1 MRRVVLI
8 SLFMSIGSLCV
19 ASPSVTFFQEQT
31 TTQQPGSTQ
40 GGSSGQPGAVAV
52 PVGLVGIPQ
61 TGKAAQP
68 APQATQT
75 DAPESKT
82 AEGEKAAAKPQPKT
96 SSSDSVTVQVKKTS
110 SGIRLNFSDAPID
123 QVVRSIMQ
131 ELGYSYVLDPQVQ
144 GTVNIFTVREIPREK
159 LFEVL
164 EQLLKMNG
172 QAIVKQDDL
181 FVILPIGKSPTIPH
195 GVLMESPQTREE
207 LSDSEADPVATKTSE
222 EAAPEEEASSGAGE
236 SSDQGPSI
244 EKVEKNNGNGFGLGQ
259 EKGVITYVIP
269 LHYIPSDQML
279 QMAQAFISS
288 GATVVD
294 FAPANMLLLTDFRK
308 NVRQVLDLVEMLDT
322 RYFDVNSVDLIP
334 IRYNQALDVAEDL
347 GKIFAPGE
355 EAAGVRIVA
364 IERLNSILV
373 VTKSA
378 AVFQEVSKWI
388 TKLDTPSSTSNMK
401 TYVYQVENNTAVQIA
416 QILAELYQDG
426 SGLPSSMTGEVSG
439 EMQQEGRL
447 AQDAR
452 GTAQRSAFRQDGFVD
467 DSRMDTRG
475 VGGNLAMRELGPA
488 LSKDS
493 RSQIRAIVA
502 GNVRIVVNEFNNSLI
517 IQGTEADIQFILET
531 VEQLDTLPRQV
542 VIEARIYAVELRD
555 ELSFGV
561 SAFLQSRGTQTGPA
575 TVGSLSGPAE
585 SNPGGILS
593 LTTKAIIGQERE
605 LVTILNALRAKTNV
619 EILDAPSIMALDGTP
634 ASINVG
640 AEVPVTTASYG
651 NPLQSGTTNF
661 INTIQFRPTGTTL
674 LIVPRISSS
683 GIVTMDLV
691 IEVSNATGPSL
702 TPTIN
707 RTYSQ
712 SSFIV
717 RDGQT
722 IGIAGLMSDSFSLG
736 KSRVPVLGDIPILGA
751 LFGTTERTVSRR
763 ELVIFITPRVIRNL
777 PTAAELTLEFRRALR
792 LSYDFI
798 NEQEELDRQTIEEH
812 TKQELEAQQETVPQ
826 P

>member
-1 MRRVVLI
+1 MRSVVLLAVFI
-8 SLFMSIGSLCV
+8 SIGSICAGAPAV
-19 ASPSVTFFQEQT
+19 AFFQEQAT
-31 TTQQPGSTQ
+31 TRQPGTSQSGGGTSGAGAVPAGIVGIPAQ
-40 GGSSGQPGAVAV
+40 GGSTVTVAPGGKQSA
-52 PVGLVGIPQ
+52 PD
-61 TGKAAQP
+61 KAATAGDQTPKP
-68 APQATQT
+68 APKT
-75 DAPESKT
+75 APEDKKAVT
-82 AEGEKAAAKPQPKT
+82 AR
-96 SSSDSVTVQVKKTS
+96 VKKSS
-110 SGIRLNFSDAPID
+110 SGIKLNFSDAPID
-123 QVVRSIMQ
+123 RVVRSIMQ
-131 ELGYSYVLDPQVQ
+131 ELGYSYVIDPQVT
-144 GTVNIFTVREIPREK
+144 GTVNIFTVREIPKER

-172 QAIVKQDDL
+172 QAIVRQED
-181 FVILPIGKSPTIPH
+181 FYVILPIGKSPTIPH
-195 GVLMESPQTREE
+195 GVLMEPTPQREGQ
-207 LSDSEADPVATKTSE
+207 E
-222 EAAPEEEASSGAGE
+222 EDGAVEEEAEDPPIGQAQALAEEASEGPEISRVE
-236 SSDQGPSI
+236 RQGLAS
-244 EKVEKNNGNGFGLGQ
+244 EE
-259 EKGVITYVIP
+259 GVVTYIIP
-269 LHYIPSDQML
+269 LHYIPSEQML

-308 NVRQVLDLVEMLDT
+308 NIQQVLSLVDMLDT
-322 RYFDVNSVDLIP
+322 RYFNINTVDLVP
-334 IRYNQALDVAEDL
+334 IRYNQAVDVAEDL
-347 GKIFAPGE
+347 GQIFAPGDT
-355 EAAGVRIVA
+355 AAGVRIVA

-373 VTKSA
+373 VTRSA
-378 AVFQEVSKWI
+378 DVFAEVSKWI
-388 TKLDTPSSTSNMK
+388 VKLDTPSSTSNMK
-401 TYVYQVENNTAVQIA
+401 TYVYQVENSTAVQIA

-426 SGLPSSMTGEVSG
+426 SGLPSSATGQMLEEG
-439 EMQQEGRL
+439 DQRGRL
-447 AQDAR
+447 SQDAR
-452 GTAQRSAFRQDGFVD
+452 GAATQRTPFRQDSFI
-467 DSRMDTRG
+467 DSTRMDTRG

-561 SAFLQSRGTQTGPA
+561 SAFLQQRGTQTGPA
-575 TVGSLSGPAE
+575 TIGSISAPSESG
-585 SNPGGILS
+585 SGGLLS

-605 LVTILNALRAKTNV
+605 LVAVLNALRSKTNV
-619 EILDAPSIMALDGTP
+619 EIVDAPTVMALDGTP

-674 LIVPRISSS
+674 LIVPRISAS
-683 GIVTMDLV
+683 GVVTMDVV
-691 IEVSNATGPSL
+691 IEVSNATGPAL

-722 IGIAGLMSDSFSLG
+722 VGIAGLMSDTYSLG
-736 KSRVPVLGDIPILGA
+736 KNRVPVVGDIPIIGA

-763 ELVIFITPRVIRNL
+763 ELVIFITPQVIRTL

-792 LSYDFI
+792 ISYDFI
-798 NEQEELDRQTIEEH
+798 AREEELDRV
-812 TKQELEAQQETVPQ
+812 TKEQNRQKELEKENPPIQ
-826 P
+826 

>member
-1 MRRVVLI
+1 MMRNVVFI
-8 SLFMSIGSLCV
+8 TFFIVIGPLCF
-19 ASPSVTFFQEQT
+19 ASPAVTFFQEQGT
-31 TTQQPGSTQ
+31 TPQTGSAPVATGSPG
-40 GGSSGQPGAVAV
+40 PVIV
-52 PVGLVGIPQ
+52 PPGLVGVPQ
-61 TGKAAQP
+61 QSRTPRQTVPTEGQSVSETAPVAQQGDKASE
-68 APQATQT
+68 PQA
-75 DAPESKT
+75 ES
-82 AEGEKAAAKPQPKT
+82 AA
-96 SSSDSVTVQVKKTS
+96 SSESAVQVKKTS
-110 SGIRLNFSDAPID
+110 SGIKLNFSDAPID
-123 QVVRSIMQ
+123 RVVQSIMT
-131 ELGYSYVLDPQVQ
+131 ELGYSYVIDPQVQ
-144 GTVNIFTVREIPREK
+144 GTVNIFTVREIPRER
-159 LFEVL
+159 LFGVL

-172 QAIVKQDDL
+172 QAIVKQEDF

-195 GVLMESPQTREE
+195 GLLMEAPQKREKVPE
-207 LSDSEADPVATKTSE
+207 TDDESGGSDASVDGDVEGEAEKNPNSSEN
-222 EAAPEEEASSGAGE
+222 
-236 SSDQGPSI
+236 QGPKI
-244 EKVEKNNGNGFGLGQ
+244 LKVEKDPKGFGLAD

-269 LHYIPSDQML
+269 LQYIPSEHML
-279 QMAQAFISS
+279 QMAEAFISD

-294 FAPANMLLLTDFRK
+294 FAPANMLLITDFAK
-308 NVRQVLDLVEMLDT
+308 NVKQVLNLVEMLDT
-322 RYFDVNSVDLIP
+322 KYFDLNTVDLIP
-334 IRYNQALDVAEDL
+334 IRYNQAVDVAEDL

-364 IERLNSILV
+364 IERLNSILL
-373 VTKSA
+373 VTKSPD
-378 AVFQEVSKWI
+378 VFQEVSKWI
-388 TKLDTPSSTSNMK
+388 VKLDTPSSTSNMR

-426 SGLPSSMTGEVSG
+426 TGLPSSMTGEMVEG
-439 EMQQEGRL
+439 DQQQGRL
-447 AQDAR
+447 PQDLR
-452 GTAQRSAFRQDGFVD
+452 TGSQRSAFRQDSFVD
-467 DSRMDTRG
+467 DNRMDTRG

-561 SAFLQSRGTQTGPA
+561 SAFLQARGTQTGPA
-575 TVGSLSGPAE
+575 TVGSISAPSEGLS
-585 SNPGGILS
+585 GGILS

-605 LVTILNALRAKTNV
+605 LVAIVNALKSVTNV
-619 EILDAPSIMALDGTP
+619 EILDAPTVMALDGTP

-674 LIVPRISSS
+674 LIVPRISAS
-683 GIVTMDLV
+683 GIVTMDVV

-722 IGIAGLMSDSFSLG
+722 VGIAGLMSDSYSMG
-736 KSRVPVLGDIPILGA
+736 KSRVPIVGDIPILGA
-751 LFGTTERTVSRR
+751 LFGTTERTIARR
-763 ELVIFITPRVIRNL
+763 ELVIFITPQVIRNL

-792 LSYDFI
+792 HAYDFI
-798 NEQEELDRQTIEEH
+798 NTQEQIDRETIEQHRLQEERGS
-812 TKQELEAQQETVPQ
+812 QQP
-826 P
+826 